1 MSPEQASGIPDRVDH
16 RADIY
21 ALGVIAYELLT
32 GKPPFDLGNTML
44 HEAVR
49 RIREEE
55 PPSLASTNRT
65 LAGDVDT
72 IVRKALAKEPD
83 RRYQSAAEL
92 ADDLGRFLAEQPIS
106 ARPPNTWYQLAMF
119 SRRNRALVT
128 SILVIF
134 AVLIVALVVT
144 GTALRRSLRAEQTAD
159 QERTQANAI
168 VEILTSSL
176 GSANPNIEGDANY
189 TVAQLIDDLRA
200 TLADRE
206 DLRPGTE
213 ARVRQVLADTYVG
226 LGRYDDAVRELERSV
241 PLWLEV
247 DGPDGPSTLTARSD
261 LAAAL
266 LDTGAYERARDE
278 LQDVNRRSERTLG
291 AVHED
296 TLVRK
301 HYLASALYRLGQLTD
316 AERMFAQIAELRSAR
331 DGDANEDTLCRPG
344 VAGARGAAHRQ
355 AGRSPALQRSR
366 GRRLHQV
373 AWSRTPVHADRPQQP
388 RAAPWT
394 AE

>member
-1 MSPEQASGIPDRVDH
+1 M
-16 RADIY
+16 
-21 ALGVIAYELLT
+21 
-32 GKPPFDLGNTML
+32 
-44 HEAVR
+44 
-49 RIREEE
+49 
-55 PPSLASTNRT
+55 
-65 LAGDVDT
+65 
-72 IVRKALAKEPD
+72 
-83 RRYQSAAEL
+83 
-92 ADDLGRFLAEQPIS
+92 
-106 ARPPNTWYQLAMF
+106 
-119 SRRNRALVT
+119 
-128 SILVIF
+128 IF
-134 AVLIVALVVT
+134 AVLIVA
-144 GTALRRSLRAEQTAD
+144 GRSSPGRPCGARLSAEQTAD

-301 HYLASALYRLGQLTD
+301 HYLASTLYRLGQLSD

-331 DGDANEDTLCRPG
+331 DGDANEDTLARPG
-344 VAGARGAAHRQ
+344 VAGAGGTAPP
-355 AGRSPALQRSR
+355 AGRTKPCPTAIARSPVTPSCL
-366 GRRLHQV
+366 V
-373 AWSRTPVHADRPQQP
+373 PNTRTR
-388 RAAPWT
+388 
-394 AE
+394 